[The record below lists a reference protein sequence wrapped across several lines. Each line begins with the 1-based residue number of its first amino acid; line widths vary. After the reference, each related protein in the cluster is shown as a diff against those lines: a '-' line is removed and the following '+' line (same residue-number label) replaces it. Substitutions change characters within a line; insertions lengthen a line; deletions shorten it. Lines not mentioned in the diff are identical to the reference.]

1 MSHVTQQTARVPT
14 HAGPSRLT
22 LGAALLALA
31 AAGAV
36 ALAIALSGG
45 SSPDA
50 TPAAVQAQ
58 PGLRADGGPDE
69 TSVAATL
76 GRHGTSGPSESVVA
90 AAIGRR
96 SAPVARRPDESRVAA
111 VISGR

>member
-1 MSHVTQQTARVPT
+1 MSHVTQQRAHIPT
-14 HAGPSRLT
+14 HTRQSRVT
-22 LGAALLALA
+22 LAAALLALA
-31 AAGAV
+31 AVAAV

-50 TPAAVQAQ
+50 PAAVQAQ

-90 AAIGRR
+90 AAIGHG
-96 SAPVARRPDESRVAA
+96 SASLARRADESRVAA
-111 VISGR
+111 AISRR

>member
-1 MSHVTQQTARVPT
+1 MSHVTQQRVPVPA
-14 HAGPSRLT
+14 HSGPSRVT

-31 AAGAV
+31 AVAAV
-36 ALAIALSGG
+36 ALAIALGDG

-69 TSVAATL
+69 TSVAAAL
-76 GRHGTSGPSESVVA
+76 GRHATAGPSESVVA
-90 AAIGRR
+90 AAIGHR
-96 SAPVARRPDESRVAA
+96 SAPVAQRPDESRVAA
-111 VISGR
+111 AISGR